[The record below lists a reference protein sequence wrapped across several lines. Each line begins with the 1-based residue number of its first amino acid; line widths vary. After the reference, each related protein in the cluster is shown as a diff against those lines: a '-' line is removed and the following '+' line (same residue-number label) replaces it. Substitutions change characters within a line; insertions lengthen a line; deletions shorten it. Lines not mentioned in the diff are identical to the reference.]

1 MKMDEEKIESAKDG
15 NEPLKERAI
24 SFRVSEEEYQKIQ
37 DAAQMRG
44 EKPNEWARKAALSES
59 GNDVPM
65 TGVDQLLYREIAC
78 LRYLVGNGFSL
89 LASDK
94 LTLEEWHR
102 LVGDA
107 DEKSSEIARNLIAR
121 KRMKTS
127 AKQSG

>member
-1 MKMDEEKIESAKDG
+1 MNEEMIESATDS
-15 NEPLKERAI
+15 NEPVKERAI

-37 DAAQMRG
+37 AAAQMRS
-44 EKPNEWARKAALSES
+44 EKPNEWGRKVVLSES

-89 LASDK
+89 LAGDK
-94 LTLEEWHR
+94 LTPEEWR
-102 LVGDA
+102 RVVGEA
-107 DEKSSEIARNLIAR
+107 DQKSSEIAESLIAR
-121 KRMKTS
+121 KRLKIS